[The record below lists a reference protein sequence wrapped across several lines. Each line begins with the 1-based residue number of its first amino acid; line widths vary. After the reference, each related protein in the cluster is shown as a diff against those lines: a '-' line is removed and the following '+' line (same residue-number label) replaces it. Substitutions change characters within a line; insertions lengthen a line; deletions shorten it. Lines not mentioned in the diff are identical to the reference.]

1 VSGTAPAP
9 SHQPRLLL
17 LGTLNSPH
25 IEHLAVAMR
34 ERGHEVAVAGDIS
47 SRLPPCA
54 LPAAG
59 LRAHEIRGRNVAAVR
74 RVVRQVRPD
83 VVHAN
88 WLPGMAFMAALV
100 RARPLVAMA
109 WGSDVHGADRRRLW
123 QSRYTLRRADV
134 AMADSGDMVE
144 RLIQLGADRQR
155 TYVMRWGVDLKVFAP
170 PADRTEAKRMVDLPD
185 SPTIISPR
193 GLSPVYN
200 AGAILDAFDELRSE
214 MPSAVLLLKHMGVAE
229 PELGGRVL
237 PGGVRLVGHVPYH
250 RMAAYFQAADACV
263 SVPSS
268 DSSPRSVWE
277 AMACGC
283 PCILSDLR
291 WTRELI
297 EDGRDALLVAP
308 QAADIASALRQVL
321 TAPEL
326 ADRVRARA
334 RALVEAHHDRDAE
347 MDKLSHL
354 YGRVA
359 GGAAPNPSGALPRS
373 PVAAK

>member
-1 VSGTAPAP
+1 M
-9 SHQPRLLL
+9 
-17 LGTLNSPH
+17 
-25 IEHLAVAMR
+25 AMR

-47 SRLPPCA
+47 SRLPPSA

-59 LRAHEIRGRNVAAVR
+59 VGAHEIRGRNVAAVR

-123 QSRYTLRRADV
+123 QCRYTLRRADV
-134 AMADSGDMVE
+134 AMADSGDMIE
-144 RLIQLGADRQR
+144 RLIQLGAERQR
-155 TYVMRWGVDLKVFAP
+155 TYLMRWGVDLKVFSP
-170 PADRTEAKRMVDLPD
+170 PADRAQAKRMLGLPE
-185 SPTIISPR
+185 SPMIISPR
-193 GLSPVYN
+193 GLAPVYN
-200 AGAILDAFDELRSE
+200 PGVILDAFEKLRSE
-214 MPSAVLLLKHMGVAE
+214 MPGAVLLLKHMDVGE
-229 PELGGRVL
+229 RELRGRVL
-237 PGGVRLVGHVPYH
+237 PEGVRLVGHVPYD
-250 RMAAYFQAADACV
+250 RIAAYFRAVDACV

-283 PCILSDLR
+283 PCILSDLP

-297 EDGRDALLVAP
+297 EDGRDALLVPPRAGN
-308 QAADIASALRQVL
+308 IASALRQVL

-326 ADRVRARA
+326 ADRVRARG

-347 MDKLSHL
+347 MDKLSDL

-359 GGAAPNPSGALPRS
+359 GGAAPNPSGAPPRS
-373 PVAAK
+373 PVAAN